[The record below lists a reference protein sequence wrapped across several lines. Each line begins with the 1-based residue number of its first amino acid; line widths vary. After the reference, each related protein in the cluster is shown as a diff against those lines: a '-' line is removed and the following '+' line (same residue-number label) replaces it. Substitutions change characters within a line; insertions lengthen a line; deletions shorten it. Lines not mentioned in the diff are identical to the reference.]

1 MGDMKRIIKI
11 TLLLTGMMIYVVAFS
26 PGVSTGLTLDEAVAL
41 ALKNNPNL
49 QKQQLNQALSEEELS
64 GEKAQRF
71 GRFDVIAD
79 YGHYNNPRTLIP
91 LTPMAILGDPE
102 AVPTTED
109 FFNTGIMYEVALF
122 TGFALQR
129 SVEIAE
135 LEKEMAGAAFKLSQE
150 QLIYNVKTL
159 YINILSLKAHKKAQS
174 EYYKAL
180 QNLYRDIT
188 LRVKVGRN
196 ARVDQ
201 LKAAADQ
208 ESVRVKVRRTSGQIK
223 IMKTTLAGLLNTET
237 IGTLEDS
244 HMEMRAPDET
254 RNNKNIYALD
264 RYRSTVL
271 DLEKS
276 TKLIEKSSSSY
287 YPEVF
292 LNGYYGLNFGPNDSS
307 NVNDGDWENEDVWQV
322 VVNLKWTLFDF
333 GRRKS
338 VKQKA
343 AILKQQSLKEQLT
356 VELELKRALEEAVVN
371 IELALD
377 DFHSA
382 ETELALTRETESIE
396 QLRYD
401 KGAADINDLLY
412 AKARNQVA
420 ISRSI
425 EARYSYQNSRFY
437 LDYLL
442 ENGEKK

>member
-223 IMKTTLAGLLNTET
+223 IMKTTLAVLLNTET